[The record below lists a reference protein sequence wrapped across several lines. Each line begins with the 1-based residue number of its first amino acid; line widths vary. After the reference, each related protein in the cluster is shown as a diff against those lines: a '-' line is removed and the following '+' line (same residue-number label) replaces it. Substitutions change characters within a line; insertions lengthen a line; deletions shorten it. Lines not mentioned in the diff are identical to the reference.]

1 MAVHLIPPLDYSQIL
16 DIEAAEKNRSLRVK
30 KGNWQHFAACP
41 PPAKAPVAYGPRLP
55 TADERL
61 SGLNE
66 EDLTLHDLAKVFRPS
81 VANVEPT
88 WQEPVEK
95 GQGCIRRD
103 SGKQGRL
110 CFTRI
115 HARVLG
121 RALARAR
128 RSSQSRTEWA
138 SLL

>member
-88 WQEPVEK
+88 WQEPVLK
-95 GQGCIRRD
+95 TLMAAPGIDVNAGAYSYGWHGSHVRM
-103 SGKQGRL
+103 
-110 CFTRI
+110 TP
-115 HARVLG
+115 LG
-121 RALARAR
+121 MAII
-128 RSSQSRTEWA
+128 SEIEP
-138 SLL
+138 